1 MQIVE
6 KKISE
11 LKKYENNPR
20 INDDAIDPVV
30 NSIRAF
36 GFKVPIIVD
45 KHNVIVAGHTRLK
58 AAIKLGLETVPVV
71 VANDL
76 SEDEVRAYRL
86 VDNKTAEYALWDDA
100 LLESELANIEFDLG
114 DWQFDMPDLSDI
126 SAIPDLPRELNYKEK
141 FGVVVDCKDEAEQRQ
156 AFELVNS
163 AGYSARIV
171 SI

>member
-11 LKKYENNPR
+11 LVEYKNNPR
-20 INDDAIDPVV
+20 INDDAVEYV
-30 NSIRAF
+30 MRSIKAF
-36 GFKVPIIVD
+36 RFKVPIIVD

-58 AAIKLGLETVPVV
+58 AAIKLGLESVPCVI
-71 VANDL
+71 ADDL
-76 SEDEVRAYRL
+76 TEDEVKAYRL
-86 VDNKTAEYALWDDA
+86 VDNKTAEYALWDED
-100 LLESELANIEFDLG
+100 LLKNELADIEFDLG

-126 SAIPDLPRELNYKEK
+126 SAIPDFPKELNYKEK